1 MAESPLFVKTYDL
14 LQWLIPQTT
23 KFPREHRFVMA
34 RRVQE
39 SAFEFY
45 DLIVRAGLAERAEKF
60 ALLREADVALHRLRL
75 NVRLSKDLALLKDA
89 SYAHAAQRLT
99 EIGRLLGGWL
109 GNTSCFPL

>member
-39 SAFEFY
+39 SAFGFY
-45 DLIVRAGLAERAEKF
+45 DLIVRAGLAAARDEKEE
-60 ALLREADVALHRLRL
+60 LLREADVALHRLRL

-89 SYAHAAQRLT
+89 SYAHAAQHLT
-99 EIGRLLGGWL
+99 EIGRLLGGWRKSL
-109 GNTSCFPL
+109 D

>member
-34 RRVQE
+34 RRVQD
-39 SAFEFY
+39 SAFAFY
-45 DLIVRAGLAERAEKF
+45 DLIVRAGLSTERDEKSG
-60 ALLREADVALHRLRL
+60 LLREVDVALHRLRL

-89 SYAHAAQRLT
+89 GYAHAAQRLT
-99 EIGRLLGGWL
+99 EIGRLLGGWRKSL
-109 GNTSCFPL
+109 D